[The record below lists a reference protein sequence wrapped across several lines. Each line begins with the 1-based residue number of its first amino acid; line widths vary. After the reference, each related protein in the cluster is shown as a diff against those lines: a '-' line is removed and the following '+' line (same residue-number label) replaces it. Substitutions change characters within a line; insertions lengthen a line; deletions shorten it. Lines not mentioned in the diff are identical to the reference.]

1 MYIELF
7 LTIEDDYNLSRRNI
21 LTLDLLSFE
30 SLHTTVLLAL
40 IGRNVTS
47 ENLTYI
53 YNVSVSEK

>member
-21 LTLDLLSFE
+21 LTLDLLGFKSE
-30 SLHTTVLLAL
+30 HTTVLLAL

-47 ENLTYI
+47 ENLTYL